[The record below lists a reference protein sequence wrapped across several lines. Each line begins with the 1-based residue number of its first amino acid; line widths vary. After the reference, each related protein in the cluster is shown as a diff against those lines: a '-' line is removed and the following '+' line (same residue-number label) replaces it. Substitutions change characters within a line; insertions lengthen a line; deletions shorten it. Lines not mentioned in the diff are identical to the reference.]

1 MSGPKINTTP
11 VAKSVPFDNASNG
24 FVSKE
29 SQSAI
34 EEAKQL
40 ASKVSRGPAIC
51 GFDGN
56 GSTGRWLEFF
66 GNNPSNNSPFIVAEN
81 NELVAISISASANS
95 TGTVTIYK
103 NGTAVENI
111 TLTAARKNA
120 KSNLLVSYSPLDEIS
135 ARVTSGTISRPTLFL
150 FLRTL

>member
-1 MSGPKINTTP
+1 MSKFEKNA
-11 VAKSVPFDNASNG
+11 VAKSVPFDNSANG
-24 FVSKE
+24 FTSTE

-40 ASKVSRGPAIC
+40 ASKVSRGPTIC
-51 GFDGN
+51 GFDGK

-66 GNNPSNNSPFIVAEN
+66 SNNPSNNNPFIVAEN
-81 NELVAISISASANS
+81 NELIAISVSASANS